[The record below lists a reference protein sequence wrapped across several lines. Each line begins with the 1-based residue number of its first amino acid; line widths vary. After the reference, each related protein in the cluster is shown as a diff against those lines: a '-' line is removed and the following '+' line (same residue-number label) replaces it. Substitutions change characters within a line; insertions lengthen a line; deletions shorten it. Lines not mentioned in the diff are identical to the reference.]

1 MSSWSLNDVCNTDD
15 IDCQNSQIS
24 KPGEII
30 YGQCYRN
37 AALRRLLKALIGKC
51 ARHNCAEG
59 YKCVMIEDKTTC
71 ELAYCIGN
79 PNVPNALLNEPFG
92 LSRDLGHGMMYKC
105 IEGMKISG
113 KPFAVCRE
121 TGKWKSI
128 FMCEIQCETGWIVF
142 GGHCYYIGPDK
153 KTLEDS
159 ETDCQRKGSHL
170 VKIEDASENLWL
182 QNVMI
187 EKNIDKLRIG
197 AHDIVQEG
205 TWRWIYDDTF
215 VDFTN
220 WGNNQ
225 PNNYRNQDC
234 AELLKSFSY
243 RWNDVSCTSLLQYVC
258 EK

>member
-1 MSSWSLNDVCNTDD
+1 MSMSSWSLNDVCNTDD

-128 FMCEIQCETGWIVF
+128 FSCEIQCETGWIVF

-153 KTLEDS
+153 K
-159 ETDCQRKGSHL
+159 
-170 VKIEDASENLWL
+170 
-182 QNVMI
+182 NVG
-187 EKNIDKLRIG
+187 R
-197 AHDIVQEG
+197 
-205 TWRWIYDDTF
+205 F
-215 VDFTN
+215 
-220 WGNNQ
+220 
-225 PNNYRNQDC
+225 
-234 AELLKSFSY
+234 
-243 RWNDVSCTSLLQYVC
+243 
-258 EK
+258 

>member
-1 MSSWSLNDVCNTDD
+1 
-15 IDCQNSQIS
+15 
-24 KPGEII
+24 
-30 YGQCYRN
+30 
-37 AALRRLLKALIGKC
+37 
-51 ARHNCAEG
+51 
-59 YKCVMIEDKTTC
+59 
-71 ELAYCIGN
+71 
-79 PNVPNALLNEPFG
+79 
-92 LSRDLGHGMMYKC
+92 MYKC
-105 IEGMKISG
+105 MKGMKISG

-121 TGKWKSI
+121 TGKWKPI
-128 FMCEIQCETGWIVF
+128 FICEIQCETGWIVF